1 MKPHVNISAIEQFVI
16 DYVIRLRIKN
26 NLNQDDIATILGVD
40 RTFIT
45 NVESAKS
52 RAKYNL
58 SHIDKLA
65 DHFGISPRDFL
76 PEKSTFKSV

>member
-1 MKPHVNISAIEQFVI
+1 MPENINITDIEQFVI
-16 DYVIRLRIKN
+16 DYVTKLR
-26 NLNQDDIATILGVD
+26 QDKKLSQEDIATILGLN

-45 NVESAKS
+45 KVESNKA

-65 DHFGISPRDFL
+65 DHFGMSPKDFL
-76 PEKSTFKSV
+76 PEKSTIK